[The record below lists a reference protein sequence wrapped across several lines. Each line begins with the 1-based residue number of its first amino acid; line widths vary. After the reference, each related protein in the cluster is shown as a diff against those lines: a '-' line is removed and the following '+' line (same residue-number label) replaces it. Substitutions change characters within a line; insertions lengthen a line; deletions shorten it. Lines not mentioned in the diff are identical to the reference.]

1 MRKFLDDI
9 GVDPHYGTDDLPEYK
24 DDHIIWIGEQL
35 KYGFDSRDAWAV
47 NDTMVA
53 LLYERLKMFEIVADR
68 SAGIDLDDPVPTV
81 YNLTLSRREWL
92 RKLYALAE
100 YVLQYEFNQK
110 PPVDIMTDQLRDHW
124 QQLSPI
130 VGEERSYTYG
140 RSYIYPGDAQNLFWD
155 IWAKIHMYFWH

>member
-1 MRKFLDDI
+1 MRKFLEDI
-9 GVDPHYGTDDLPEYK
+9 NIDPHYRTDDLPEYK
-24 DDHIIWIGEQL
+24 EDTHIWIGEQL
-35 KYGFDSRDAWAV
+35 KYGFDSRDVWAV

-110 PPVDIMTDQLRDHW
+110 HPEDIMTEELKEHCE
-124 QQLSPI
+124 QLSISPRN
-130 VGEERSYTYG
+130 GK
-140 RSYIYPGDAQNLFWD
+140 SYINPDDAHNLFWD
-155 IWAKIHMYFWH
+155 LWSKTHMYFWH

>member
-1 MRKFLDDI
+1 
-9 GVDPHYGTDDLPEYK
+9 
-24 DDHIIWIGEQL
+24 
-35 KYGFDSRDAWAV
+35 
-47 NDTMVA
+47 MVA

-110 PPVDIMTDQLRDHW
+110 HPEDIMTDRLRDHW

-140 RSYIYPGDAQNLFWD
+140 RSYIYPDDAQNLFWD
-155 IWAKIHMYFWH
+155 LWSKTHMYFWH